1 MVYNAVSSQ
10 VIINRVYRDL
20 PIDDPSFE
28 MDAIEWIGE
37 TLEKIG
43 AGVQAVSKE
52 SWEVVTDH
60 KVRLPSDTIQ
70 LQGLYAIDDAPLKND
85 YQSKEMPY
93 DLDSIGDKQRY
104 LIPRGTSQL
113 SIALGEDGTNHLY
126 EKNDSSV
133 NPTGKNQKYPTKKGE
148 EYYVNGNYIQTTFPR
163 GLVIIAYKG
172 IPTDNDGL
180 PLIPDDPS
188 FLDACFWYVT
198 NRLQLRGWKHPRN
211 EINLQYTEQRFL
223 KYINQARNKAK
234 YPDVD
239 QMEQIKQLWLQL
251 VNQREYNTSTFRGRI
266 DDGRDE
272 TTTFRVT
279 EDDVY
284 RITD

>member
-37 TLEKIG
+37 VLDKIG
-43 AGVQAVSKE
+43 AGVQAVTKE
-52 SWEVVTDH
+52 EWDVVTDH
-60 KVRLPSDTIQ
+60 KVRMPSD
-70 LQGLYAIDDAPLKND
+70 LMVLEGLYAIDDAPLKDD

-93 DLDSIGDKQRY
+93 DLDSIEDKERY
-104 LIPRGTSQL
+104 LIPRGTSKL
-113 SIALGEDGTNHLY
+113 SIARGEEGTEHLY
-126 EKNDSSV
+126 EKNDPTV
-133 NPTGKNQKYPTKKGE
+133 DPTGKNQSYPTKRGE
-148 EYYVNGNYIQTTFPR
+148 EYYVNGEYIQTTFPR
-163 GLVIIAYKG
+163 GLVIIVYKG
-172 IPTDNDGL
+172 IPTDDDGL
-180 PLIPDDPS
+180 PLIPDDSS

-198 NRLQLRGWKHPRN
+198 NRLQLRGWKHPRG
-211 EINLQYTEQRFL
+211 EINLQYTEQRYL

-251 VNQREYNTSTFRGRI
+251 VNNRRYNTSSLRGRI
-266 DDGRDE
+266 SDGREE
-272 TTTFRVT
+272 TSTFRVT
-279 EDDVY
+279 EDSVH
-284 RITD
+284 RITE